1 MVDPVV
7 KILEIFHKNGLFD
20 EGVEL
25 IGSWC
30 FYLYQKHLGVE
41 YFPLRTQ
48 DIDFLIP
55 YPYKGKE
62 HKEFVEQ
69 LEEIGFRCDFN
80 TDGSLFLWN
89 AEMKI
94 EFIIPQKGRSSNQS
108 IKVDELGFNAMPLRF
123 VNILLENPIVI
134 KDDNISILVPNPVN
148 FCVHKLIVASR
159 RKNTDKI
166 LKDIQQAIC
175 TSIILDVREIQSL
188 FKTLPKGWKNSI
200 LIILDK
206 AKELL
211 PLMSAEIGKL
221 KLTLQNV
228 NKQTL

>member
-1 MVDPVV
+1 MIDPVR
-7 KILEIFHKNGLFD
+7 KILEIFHNNGLFD

-30 FYLYQKHLGVE
+30 FHLYQEHLGVE

-55 YPYKGKE
+55 YPYKGKD
-62 HKEFVEQ
+62 HKELVGQ
-69 LEEIGFRCDFN
+69 LEEIGFSFDFN
-80 TDGSLFLWN
+80 NDGSLFLWN

-94 EFIIPQKGRSSNQS
+94 EFIIPQKGGSSNQS
-108 IKVDELGFNAMPLRF
+108 IKVNELGFNVKPLRF
-123 VNILLENPIVI
+123 VNILLENPIEI
-134 KDDNISILVPNPVN
+134 KDNNISIRVPNPVN

-159 RKNTDKI
+159 RKKAEKV
-166 LKDIQQAIC
+166 LKDIHQAIY
-175 TSIILDVREIQSL
+175 TSKILDAQEIKSL
-188 FKTLPKGWKNSI
+188 FETLPKGWKNSI

-211 PLMSAEIGKL
+211 PLMSAEADKL

-228 NKQTL
+228 NKQTV

>member
-1 MVDPVV
+1 MIEPVA
-7 KILEIFHKNGLFD
+7 KILKIFHNNGLFD

-30 FYLYQKHLGVE
+30 FHLYQKHLGVK

-62 HKEFVEQ
+62 HKEFLGQ

-94 EFIIPQKGRSSNQS
+94 EFIIPQKGCSSNQS
-108 IKVDELGFNAMPLRF
+108 IKVNELGFNAMPLRF
-123 VNILLENPIVI
+123 VNLLLEKPIVI
-134 KDDNISILVPNPVN
+134 KDDDISIRVPNPVN
-148 FCVHKLIVASR
+148 FCIHKLIIASR
-159 RKNTDKI
+159 RKKADKE

-175 TSIILDVREIQSL
+175 TSIILDTREIQSL
-188 FKTLPKGWKNSI
+188 FKTLPKGWKNSV

-206 AKELL
+206 AKEVL
-211 PLMSAEIGKL
+211 PLMSEEVGKL
-221 KLTLQNV
+221 KITLQNV
-228 NKQTL
+228 NK